1 MYFVRLVVLTV
12 FMLLGGVV
20 GSSSLYAQALPTAT
34 KTAEISAF
42 GGYTVTSPDYGP
54 LTKTGFMFGSDF
66 TLFPHWHVDPSI
78 EARFSFAHAP
88 AISER
93 AFLIGPR
100 VQTEVL
106 HNRLHPYADFL
117 FGVGTIS
124 YHPIV
129 NPGDSSDS
137 GRAISYGGG
146 ADYDLTRHISL
157 KGDVQVQSW
166 NLGTNGF
173 FKPQG
178 GDYTLSPITY
188 TFGASYHF
196 EFHGLGKQREL
207 R

>member
-1 MYFVRLVVLTV
+1 MYPVRLVGLTV
-12 FMLLGGVV
+12 VMLLGGAV

-42 GGYTVTSPDYGP
+42 GGYTAASPDFDKFA
-54 LTKTGFMFGSDF
+54 KTGFTFGADF
-66 TLFPHWHVDPSI
+66 TLFPHWHVDPSV
-78 EARFSFAHAP
+78 EARYSFAHSSG
-88 AISER
+88 ISEK
-93 AFLIGPR
+93 AFLVGPR
-100 VQTEVL
+100 AQFDVL
-106 HNRLHPYADFL
+106 HGRLHPYADVL

-129 NPGDSSDS
+129 SPGDSSDS
-137 GRAISYGGG
+137 GAAVSYGGG
-146 ADYDLTRHISL
+146 VDYDVTRHISL
-157 KGDVQVQSW
+157 KGDVQRQSW
-166 NLGTNGF
+166 NLGANAF

-178 GDYTLSPITY
+178 GNYTLSPTTY